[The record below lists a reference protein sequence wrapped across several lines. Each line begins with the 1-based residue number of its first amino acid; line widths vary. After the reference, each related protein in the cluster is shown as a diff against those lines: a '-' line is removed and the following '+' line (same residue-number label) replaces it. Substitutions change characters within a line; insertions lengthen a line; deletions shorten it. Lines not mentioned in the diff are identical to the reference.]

1 MSDQVGNQNVGF
13 LMTRLNYCLFSLF
26 SGYYCTIGVN
36 VATPNISFTGDG
48 GICPVA
54 HFCIAESVSP
64 DACTAGTYQDQEGQD
79 SCKTCPEGY
88 FCLATADDFTQNI
101 CPEGKLD

>member
-1 MSDQVGNQNVGF
+1 M
-13 LMTRLNYCLFSLF
+13 
-26 SGYYCTIGVN
+26 N

-54 HFCIAESVSP
+54 HFCIAGSVSP

-88 FCLATADDFTQNI
+88 FCLAAADDFTQNI
-101 CPEGKLD
+101 CPEGELD